1 MALSAGDGSRSWLR
15 AEFAARNMAVTGFAL
30 HVCVVEEL
38 LRRAIFAGL
47 RDGIELQL
55 SLAFEADEVGCAGEI
70 DAD

>member
-1 MALSAGDGSRSWLR
+1 
-15 AEFAARNMAVTGFAL
+15 MAVTGFAL